1 MLRADVL
8 VAQALGLFGGHVQ
21 DALAL
26 RAEGNFDGGGNALA
40 NGDAS
45 FNLFANGFDGTL
57 LAEEAVGQG
66 FVLAH
71 QAEQQ
76 MLRLDVGAAILAGFV
91 PCKKYDATRL
101 LCIAFEHVS
110 SLLPQG
116 RPRPRQPQ
124 LRGTAERR
132 VPAPGCGRNAR
143 RAGGCASRSGTST
156 YARDAAVPATRT
168 WPKHSARPNLR

>member
-8 VAQALGLFGGHVQ
+8 MAQALGLFCGHVQ

-26 RAEGNFDGGGNALA
+26 RAEGHLDGGGNALT

-57 LAEEAVGQG
+57 LAEETIGQG
-66 FVLAH
+66 FVFAH
-71 QAEQQ
+71 QAKQQ
-76 MLRLDVGAAILAGFV
+76 MLRLNIWASILAGLV
-91 PCKKYDATRL
+91 PCKKYDATRF

-116 RPRPRQPQ
+116 PRPRQPQ
-124 LRGTAERR
+124 LRGYVERR

-143 RAGGCASRSGTST
+143 RASSCA
-156 YARDAAVPATRT
+156 
-168 WPKHSARPNLR
+168 